1 MSLAY
6 QALAAARIAAKDARE
21 AKLEAG
27 QAERSAAFA
36 AKLADR
42 AAGLAAAEA
51 LAGRAAEA
59 TGAAGAAGE
68 APATGA
74 AEAEA
79 ERWWPPTPPSHSLP
93 RLGPG
98 PFAIYDGQKNWWFDG
113 PVFPR
118 AKRPRT
124 EVDENN
130 ENATHDPAVK
140 VD

>member
-1 MSLAY
+1 MIA
-6 QALAAARIAAKDARE
+6 ARKAVRDAKEAKLAAAE
-21 AKLEAG
+21 AET
-27 QAERSAAFA
+27 SAAFA

-42 AAGLAAAEA
+42 ATGLVFAEA
-51 LAGRAAEA
+51 LAGRGAEA

-118 AKRPRT
+118 AKRHRT
-124 EVDENN
+124 EVDEND
-130 ENATHDPAVK
+130 ENAMHDPAVK
-140 VD
+140 VDY